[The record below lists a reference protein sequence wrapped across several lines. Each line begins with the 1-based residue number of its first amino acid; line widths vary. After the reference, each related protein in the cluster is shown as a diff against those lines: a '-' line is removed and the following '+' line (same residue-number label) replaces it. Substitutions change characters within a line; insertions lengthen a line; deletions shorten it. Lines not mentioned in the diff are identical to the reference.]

1 MGLLFRPSVGLYHD
15 FVQGRTEPYPAFLIA
30 GPHAHGYCLGVC
42 DAKVQVPFK
51 AVIFEMWD
59 PDRLFF
65 TPHAF
70 DCLSLYSERNPQL
83 QIAQAETRA
92 VKAYDVFKLRDL
104 DPGTEASYQP
114 DLDRLLSV

>member
-15 FVQGRTEPYPAFLIA
+15 FVQGRTKPYPAFLIA
-30 GPHAHGYCLGVC
+30 GPYADGYCLGVY
-42 DAKVQVPFK
+42 DVIVRVPFK
-51 AVIFEMWD
+51 AVIFEMFD

-70 DCLSLYSERNPQL
+70 DCLSFYSEVNPQL

-92 VKAYDVFKLRDL
+92 VKAYENFMLRDL
-104 DPGTEASYQP
+104 DPSTQASYQS